1 MTNVELPLM
10 MVQLRQAQDKINKLE
25 SILDN
30 IYDICMDTEIDLP
43 LADIVAVL
51 EKRQEE
57 D

>member
-51 EKRQEE
+51 EKR
-57 D
+57 

>member
-1 MTNVELPLM
+1 MAFGMTNVELPLM

-51 EKRQEE
+51 EKR
-57 D
+57 